1 MKFNRNLIALV
12 AASFVATASM
22 AMQPAEYSV
31 AKDRISADY
40 KVHKEKCD
48 ALSGNAK
55 DICQEEAKGNEKV
68 AKAELDAQYKPS
80 KKADY
85 KVRKERADATYEVA
99 KEKCDDLSGDTKN
112 SCEKDAKAA
121 HTAALKTARAK

>member
-99 KEKCDDLSGDTKN
+99 KEKVRRPERQRQGRLRKGCQGRPCD
-112 SCEKDAKAA
+112 
-121 HTAALKTARAK
+121 RR